1 MSTDTTVEPFD
12 GAENDDFDPFDA
24 PKQGG
29 KFPALAQLENRL
41 CIWEAQGAPTTQPDR
56 FNPGTMKPRL
66 TCNITFLDGETIT
79 EKIDKEGD
87 ATPLPEPIE
96 AGKVMAGMFIS
107 QTKMVSQLRGRRMV
121 LGRVVKLPKI
131 PGSTNNR
138 AWGITD
144 IPALAREG
152 NAQAKADLQLA
163 KEFIAGRDPFA

>member
-1 MSTDTTVEPFD
+1 MSDSLTTEPAQVDDDNPFD
-12 GAENDDFDPFDA
+12 SPAPGGA
-24 PKQGG
+24 
-29 KFPALAQLENRL
+29 FPALDQLRDRL
-41 CIWEAQGAPTTQPDR
+41 CIFEPQGPAQMVADR

>member
-56 FNPGTMKPRL
+56 FNPGKTVQRL
-66 TCNITFLDGETIT
+66 TVNVTFLDGDTIT
-79 EKIDKEGD
+79 HQIDKDGD
-87 ATPLPEPIE
+87 KTELPEPVEVGTTIR
-96 AGKVMAGMFIS
+96 GMYVS
-107 QTKMVSQLRGRRMV
+107 QTKLVSQLTGTKAVVGRLYKMP
-121 LGRVVKLPKI
+121 KL

-138 AWGITD
+138 AWAITD
-144 IPALAREG
+144 TRGEALAG
-152 NAQAKADLQLA
+152 DPKAKADFDLA
-163 KEFIAGRDPFA
+163 RKHIAQRDPFA